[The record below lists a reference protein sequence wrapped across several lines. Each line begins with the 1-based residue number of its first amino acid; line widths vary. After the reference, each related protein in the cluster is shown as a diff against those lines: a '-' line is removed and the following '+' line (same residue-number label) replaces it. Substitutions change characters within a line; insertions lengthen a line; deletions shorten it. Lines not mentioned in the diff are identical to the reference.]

1 MVNFPRVDPTL
12 QEQTPLLGT
21 VTTAIAHSAVKW
33 GSAKNKTS
41 YLDPQ
46 DDTMIEMRRLC
57 QDRRRE
63 KDTVKRKT
71 LSIALHRARQNMRR
85 NQATFRCTEAT

>member
-1 MVNFPRVDPTL
+1 MRKTPCEQALRIQWTGMVNFPRVDPTL

-46 DDTMIEMRRLC
+46 DDTMIA
-57 QDRRRE
+57 Q
-63 KDTVKRKT
+63 TVSGT
-71 LSIALHRARQNMRR
+71 
-85 NQATFRCTEAT
+85 